1 MCYTTVG
8 NTDKT
13 DKTSIDDDDD
23 DDGCGMAV
31 ITVSKYS
38 VQLFQNNQCMAL
50 NVSENGNIMTPPP
63 PHTHTQL
70 KWSNYSLHR
79 APHIPC

>member
-63 PHTHTQL
+63 THPPTHTQL
-70 KWSNYSLHR
+70 K
-79 APHIPC
+79 